1 MAEYVINKERI
12 ASLRRL
18 GEELANYVSEIRYGT
33 ERMLWY
39 VDDNM
44 DLPGLD
50 LQQLRDALGA
60 ISREIQDLEKP
71 AEELSEKI
79 MKIAEA
85 YEELVCSLSDRWN
98 QKRS

>member
-39 VDDNM
+39 AVCLIGGIRN
-44 DLPGLD
+44 
-50 LQQLRDALGA
+50 GA
-60 ISREIQDLEKP
+60 
-71 AEELSEKI
+71 
-79 MKIAEA
+79 
-85 YEELVCSLSDRWN
+85 DRI
-98 QKRS
+98 